1 MSKRLL
7 STDPVTGLMTW
18 HDYDPLTD
26 EMTIGYSADS
36 TPILERNKVLQNDTD
51 FSKKGIKQEFWKYAE
66 IPVEVQLDWL
76 INKGIDVYNKD
87 HTKKAFELVN
97 DPEYKYLKTTSGY
110 HKPRNY
116 G

>member
-26 EMTIGYSADS
+26 TTTIAYSADS
-36 TPILERNKVLQNDTD
+36 APILEDNKAQQNDAE
-51 FSKKGIKQEFWKYAE
+51 FSKRGIRQEFWKYAS

-76 INKGIDVYNKD
+76 INKGVDVYNPD
-87 HTKKAFELVN
+87 HKKKAFQLVN
-97 DPEYKYLKTTSGY
+97 DPEYRYLKTTSGHHTPKGY
-110 HKPRNY
+110 
-116 G
+116 

>member
-1 MSKRLL
+1 
-7 STDPVTGLMTW
+7 MTW
-18 HDYDPLTD
+18 HDYNPLTD

-36 TPILERNKVLQNDTD
+36 RTIIERNKAMQNDTN
-51 FSKKGIKQEFWKYAE
+51 FSKSGIKQEFWKYAE

-87 HTKKAFELVN
+87 HTKKVFELVN
-97 DPEYKYLKTTSGY
+97 DLEYKGLKTTAGY
-110 HKPRNY
+110 HKPKGY

>member
-18 HDYDPLTD
+18 HDYDPQTD
-26 EMTIGYSADS
+26 ETIIGYSADS
-36 TPILERNKVLQNDTD
+36 KPVIELNKEMQKSSD
-51 FSKKGIKQEFWKYAE
+51 FTKKGIGRDFWLYAS

-76 INKGIDVYNKD
+76 INKGVDILNKD
-87 HTKKAFELVN
+87 HAKKVFQLVN
-97 DPEYKYLKTTSGY
+97 DPEYRHLKTTEK
-110 HKPRNY
+110 HHTPKAY